1 MVRTLRSMEKSVA
14 LLTMSAT
21 RKFLPALLLASGVAV
36 TACAGQDSA
45 PQPPAD
51 TPSTSASS
59 AASSNSSTPQAAPSS
74 RDAPSVEPT
83 SPSNNTA
90 PNASDCAAGELS
102 VSLGAEQGAA
112 GSALLPIVFTNIGNR
127 TCTLDGYPGV
137 SYVSSPG
144 GAQVGQA
151 AVRSESEP
159 EAVTLTPGASAQS
172 LVKATVAQNYSTEA
186 CQPAPVSG
194 IDVYSPNTTE
204 VVYLAYPTTGCS
216 TTDPSITQLAVQ
228 PVRAE

>member
-1 MVRTLRSMEKSVA
+1 MRRAGICSDA
-14 LLTMSAT
+14 
-21 RKFLPALLLASGVAV
+21 ASGRPVRV
-36 TACAGQDSA
+36 RFHRG
-45 PQPPAD
+45 
-51 TPSTSASS
+51 
-59 AASSNSSTPQAAPSS
+59 
-74 RDAPSVEPT
+74 VEQLQHT
-83 SPSNNTA
+83 
-90 PNASDCAAGELS
+90 
-102 VSLGAEQGAA
+102 
-112 GSALLPIVFTNIGNR
+112 
-127 TCTLDGYPGV
+127 
-137 SYVSSPG
+137 PG

-172 LVKATVAQNYSTEA
+172 LVKATVTQNYSTEA